1 MCGYCYAHLQIG
13 AAEKSAV
20 PAVQN
25 SDFCS
30 GCTGCTRIKYKD
42 VPGRSPVLRNTQ
54 SRLAGGGFMPMSFAY
69 TAKDAAGNIRKG
81 VMTAE
86 DEQEFLAKIREKGM
100 YVTDYKERQTNTK
113 TLKRFRTKDLA
124 FCTRQM
130 AAMLTSG
137 LTLVK
142 ALDILCKEQESE
154 AARNVWRDV
163 YENVQKGESFSDAL
177 EVHGSVFPTLM
188 TSMVGAGEASG
199 QLDVIMQRLSD
210 YYANQNKISNTIKSA
225 MVYPIILAVLTIAVV
240 IGVFVFIMPAFE
252 QLYEDPTQMP
262 ALSRAMMN
270 IGKFL
275 VNHWLIMIL
284 ATAAIIFVIVYA
296 MKLPDVRMKWDRF
309 LIKGPAFGK
318 LVVKIYTARF
328 AQTMAS
334 LYSSGLPM
342 VECLKRSAD
351 TLNNTYISMKFRDII
366 DEVKSGETLSSSV
379 QRADIFDSMFCSI
392 IFVGEEAGALDEI
405 LQKTAEF
412 YDEEADSAVKRLC
425 AMLEPAM
432 LIVMGIV
439 IGLVAGAFFPALY
452 DSIGH
457 IG

>member
-1 MCGYCYAHLQIG
+1 
-13 AAEKSAV
+13 
-20 PAVQN
+20 
-25 SDFCS
+25 
-30 GCTGCTRIKYKD
+30 
-42 VPGRSPVLRNTQ
+42 
-54 SRLAGGGFMPMSFAY
+54 MPMSFTY
-69 TAKDAAGNIRKG
+69 TAKDAVGNIRKG

-100 YVTDYKERQTNTK
+100 YVTEYKERQSNVK
-113 TLKRFRTKDLA
+113 TVKKFKTKDLA
-124 FCTRQM
+124 FATRQM

-163 YENVQKGESFSDAL
+163 YENVQKGESFSDSL

-199 QLDVIMQRLSD
+199 QMDIIMQRLSD

-225 MVYPIILAVLTIAVV
+225 MVYPIILAVLTVAVV
-240 IGVFVFIMPAFE
+240 IGVFVFIMPTFS
-252 QLYEDPTQMP
+252 QLYDDESKMP

-270 IGKFL
+270 IGKFM
-275 VNHWLIMIL
+275 VKHWLIL
-284 ATAAIIFVIVYA
+284 VLLLFAIIFVSVY
-296 MKLPDVRMKWDRF
+296 MLKLPDVRMKWDRF
-309 LIKGPAFGK
+309 IIKGPAFGK

-351 TLNNTYISMKFRDII
+351 TLNNSYISMKFRDIV
-366 DEVKSGETLSSSV
+366 DEVKSGETLSSSI

-392 IFVGEEAGALDEI
+392 IYVGEESGALDEI
-405 LQKTAEF
+405 LAKTAEY

-425 AMLEPAM
+425 SLLEPLM
-432 LIVMGIV
+432 LIIMGIV
-439 IGLVAGAFFPALY
+439 IGLVCAAFFPALY
-452 DSIGH
+452 ESIGQ

>member
-1 MCGYCYAHLQIG
+1 
-13 AAEKSAV
+13 
-20 PAVQN
+20 
-25 SDFCS
+25 
-30 GCTGCTRIKYKD
+30 
-42 VPGRSPVLRNTQ
+42 
-54 SRLAGGGFMPMSFAY
+54 MPMSFAY
-69 TAKDAAGNIRKG
+69 TAKDAVGNIRKG

-113 TLKRFRTKDLA
+113 TVKKFRTKDLA
-124 FCTRQM
+124 FATRQM

-177 EVHGSVFPTLM
+177 EVHGSVFPTLL

-225 MVYPIILAVLTIAVV
+225 MVYPAILAVLTVVVV
-240 IGVFVFIMPAFE
+240 IGVFVFIMPAFRD
-252 QLYEDPTQMP
+252 LYDDPTQMP
-262 ALSRAMMN
+262 ALSRAMMK
-270 IGKFL
+270 IGEFM
-275 VNHWLIMIL
+275 VAHWLILIL
-284 ATAAIIFVIVYA
+284 GFAALIFAIVYA

-309 LIKGPAFGK
+309 IIKGPAFGK

-351 TLNNTYISMKFRDII
+351 TLNNSYISMKFRDII
-366 DEVKSGETLSSSV
+366 DEVKSGETLSSSI

-392 IFVGEEAGALDEI
+392 IYVGEESGALDDI
-405 LQKTAEF
+405 LAKTADY

-425 AMLEPAM
+425 ALLEPAM
-432 LIVMGIV
+432 LIIMGII
-439 IGLVAGAFFPALY
+439 IGLVCAAFFPALY
-452 DSIGH
+452 DSIGQL
-457 IG
+457 G

>member
-1 MCGYCYAHLQIG
+1 
-13 AAEKSAV
+13 
-20 PAVQN
+20 
-25 SDFCS
+25 
-30 GCTGCTRIKYKD
+30 
-42 VPGRSPVLRNTQ
+42 
-54 SRLAGGGFMPMSFAY
+54 MSFAY

-100 YVTDYKERQTNTK
+100 YVTDYKERQSNAK
-113 TLKRFRTKDLA
+113 TVKKFRTKDLA

-199 QLDVIMQRLSD
+199 QLDIIMQRLSD

-225 MVYPIILAVLTIAVV
+225 MVYPIILACLTVAVV

-252 QLYEDPTQMP
+252 DLYQDKSQMP
-262 ALSRAMMN
+262 TLSRIMMN
-270 IGKFL
+270 IGKFMVKHWVIL
-275 VNHWLIMIL
+275 VLG
-284 ATAAIIFVIVYA
+284 TAALIFVAIYLL
-296 MKLPDVRMKWDRF
+296 KLPSSRLKWDRF
-309 LIKGPAFGK
+309 IIKGPAFGK

-366 DEVKSGETLSSSV
+366 DEVKSGETLSSSI

-392 IFVGEEAGALDEI
+392 IFVGEESGALDDI
-405 LQKTAEF
+405 LKKTADY

-425 AMLEPAM
+425 SLLEPLM
-432 LIVMGIV
+432 LIIMGVV
-439 IGLVAGAFFPALY
+439 IGLVCGAFFPALY
-452 DSIGH
+452 DSIGQ

>member
-1 MCGYCYAHLQIG
+1 
-13 AAEKSAV
+13 
-20 PAVQN
+20 
-25 SDFCS
+25 
-30 GCTGCTRIKYKD
+30 
-42 VPGRSPVLRNTQ
+42 
-54 SRLAGGGFMPMSFAY
+54 MPMSFAY
-69 TAKDAAGNIRKG
+69 TAKDAAGNVRKG

-100 YVTDYKERQTNTK
+100 YVTDYKNRQTTTK
-113 TLKRFRTKDLA
+113 TIKKFRTKDLA
-124 FCTRQM
+124 FSTRQM

-177 EVHGSVFPTLM
+177 EIHGSVFPTLM
-188 TSMVGAGEASG
+188 TAMVGAGESSG
-199 QLDVIMQRLSD
+199 QMDVIMQRLSD
-210 YYANQNKISNTIKSA
+210 YYANQNKLANTIKSA
-225 MVYPIILAVLTIAVV
+225 MVYPIILVVLTIAVV
-240 IGVFVFIMPAFE
+240 IGVFVFIMPVFE
-252 QLYEDPTQMP
+252 NLYDDPADMP
-262 ALSRAMMN
+262 GLTKVMMN

-275 VNHWLIMIL
+275 VAHWLILIL
-284 ATAAIIFVIVYA
+284 VVAALIFSAIYA
-296 MKLPDVRMKWDRF
+296 MKLPNVRMKWDRF
-309 LIKGPAFGK
+309 IIKGPGFGK

-351 TLNNTYISMKFRDII
+351 TLNNSYISMKFRDII
-366 DEVKSGETLSSSV
+366 DEVKSGETLSSSI

-392 IFVGEEAGALDEI
+392 IYVGEEAGALDDI
-405 LQKTAEF
+405 LAKTAEY

-425 AMLEPAM
+425 SLLEPVM
-432 LIVMGIV
+432 LIVLGIV
-439 IGLVAGAFFPALY
+439 IGLVCAAFFPALY
-452 DSIGH
+452 DSIGNL
-457 IG
+457 GDQ

>member
-1 MCGYCYAHLQIG
+1 
-13 AAEKSAV
+13 
-20 PAVQN
+20 
-25 SDFCS
+25 
-30 GCTGCTRIKYKD
+30 
-42 VPGRSPVLRNTQ
+42 
-54 SRLAGGGFMPMSFAY
+54 MPMSFTY
-69 TAKDAAGNIRKG
+69 TAKDAVGNVRKG

-100 YVTDYKERQTNTK
+100 YVTDYKERQSSTK
-113 TLKRFRTKDLA
+113 TIKKFKTKDLA

-163 YENVQKGESFSDAL
+163 YENVQKGEAFSDAL

-188 TSMVGAGEASG
+188 TSMVGAGESSG
-199 QLDVIMQRLSD
+199 QMDVIMQRLSD
-210 YYANQNKISNTIKSA
+210 YYANQNKIANTIKSA
-225 MVYPIILAVLTIAVV
+225 MVYPIILMVLTVAVV
-240 IGVFVFIMPAFE
+240 IGVFVFIMPVFTD
-252 QLYEDPTQMP
+252 LYDDPNDIPGLTKVMI
-262 ALSRAMMN
+262 A
-270 IGKFL
+270 IGNFL
-275 VNHWLIMIL
+275 TKHWLIMIL
-284 ATAAIIFVIVYA
+284 LTAALIFTFIYLL
-296 MKLPDVRMKWDRF
+296 KLPNTRMKWDRF
-309 LIKGPAFGK
+309 IIKGPGFGK

-351 TLNNTYISMKFRDII
+351 TLNNSYISMKFRDII
-366 DEVKSGETLSSSV
+366 DEVKSGETLSSSI

-392 IFVGEEAGALDEI
+392 IFVGEESGALDDI
-405 LQKTAEF
+405 LAKTAEY

-425 AMLEPAM
+425 SLLEPVM
-432 LIVMGIV
+432 LIVLGIV
-439 IGLVAGAFFPALY
+439 IGLVCAAFFPALY
-452 DSIGH
+452 DSIGNL
-457 IG
+457 GDQ

>member
-1 MCGYCYAHLQIG
+1 
-13 AAEKSAV
+13 
-20 PAVQN
+20 
-25 SDFCS
+25 
-30 GCTGCTRIKYKD
+30 
-42 VPGRSPVLRNTQ
+42 
-54 SRLAGGGFMPMSFAY
+54 MPMSFAY

-366 DEVKSGETLSSSV
+366 DEVKSCETLSSSV
-379 QRADIFDSMFCSI
+379 QRADIFDLMFCSI

>member
-1 MCGYCYAHLQIG
+1 
-13 AAEKSAV
+13 
-20 PAVQN
+20 
-25 SDFCS
+25 
-30 GCTGCTRIKYKD
+30 
-42 VPGRSPVLRNTQ
+42 
-54 SRLAGGGFMPMSFAY
+54 MPMSFAY

-81 VMTAE
+81 VMSAE

-100 YVTDYKERQTNTK
+100 YVTDYKERQSSAK
-113 TLKRFRTKDLA
+113 TVKKFRTKDLA
-124 FCTRQM
+124 FATRQM

-177 EVHGSVFPTLM
+177 EVHGSVFPTLL

-225 MVYPIILAVLTIAVV
+225 MVYPAILAILTVAVV

-252 QLYEDPTQMP
+252 DLYQDKSQMP
-262 ALSRAMMN
+262 TLSRIMMN
-270 IGKFL
+270 IGKFM
-275 VNHWLIMIL
+275 VKHWLFLIL
-284 ATAAIIFVIVYA
+284 GLAALIFVAIYLL
-296 MKLPDVRMKWDRF
+296 KLPSTRLKWDRF
-309 LIKGPAFGK
+309 IIKGPGFGK

-366 DEVKSGETLSSSV
+366 DEVKSGETLSSSI

-392 IFVGEEAGALDEI
+392 IFVGEESGALDDI
-405 LQKTAEF
+405 LKKTADY

-425 AMLEPAM
+425 ALLEPVM
-432 LIVMGIV
+432 LIIMGVV
-439 IGLVAGAFFPALY
+439 IGLVCGAFFPALY
-452 DSIGH
+452 DSIGQ

>member
-1 MCGYCYAHLQIG
+1 
-13 AAEKSAV
+13 
-20 PAVQN
+20 
-25 SDFCS
+25 
-30 GCTGCTRIKYKD
+30 
-42 VPGRSPVLRNTQ
+42 
-54 SRLAGGGFMPMSFAY
+54 MPMSFAY

-113 TLKRFRTKDLA
+113 TLKKFRTKDLA

-262 ALSRAMMN
+262 PLSRAMMN

-284 ATAAIIFVIVYA
+284 ALAAIIFSIVYA

-309 LIKGPAFGK
+309 IIKGPAFGK

-432 LIVMGIV
+432 LIIMGVV

>member
-1 MCGYCYAHLQIG
+1 
-13 AAEKSAV
+13 
-20 PAVQN
+20 
-25 SDFCS
+25 
-30 GCTGCTRIKYKD
+30 
-42 VPGRSPVLRNTQ
+42 
-54 SRLAGGGFMPMSFAY
+54 MSFAY

-113 TLKRFRTKDLA
+113 TLKKFRTKDLA

-275 VNHWLIMIL
+275 VQHWLIMIL
-284 ATAAIIFVIVYA
+284 ATAAIIFSIVYA

-309 LIKGPAFGK
+309 IIKGPAFGK

-432 LIVMGIV
+432 LIIMGVV

>member
-1 MCGYCYAHLQIG
+1 
-13 AAEKSAV
+13 
-20 PAVQN
+20 
-25 SDFCS
+25 
-30 GCTGCTRIKYKD
+30 
-42 VPGRSPVLRNTQ
+42 
-54 SRLAGGGFMPMSFAY
+54 MPMSFAY

-81 VMTAE
+81 VMSAE

-100 YVTDYKERQTNTK
+100 YVTDYKERQSSAK
-113 TLKRFRTKDLA
+113 TVKKFRTKDLA
-124 FCTRQM
+124 FATRQM

-177 EVHGSVFPTLM
+177 EVHGSVFPTLL

-225 MVYPIILAVLTIAVV
+225 MVYPATLALLTVAVV

-252 QLYEDPTQMP
+252 DLYQDKSQMP
-262 ALSRAMMN
+262 TLSRIMMN
-270 IGKFL
+270 IGKFM
-275 VNHWLIMIL
+275 VKHWLFLIL
-284 ATAAIIFVIVYA
+284 GLAALIFVAIYLL
-296 MKLPDVRMKWDRF
+296 KLPSTRLKWDRF
-309 LIKGPAFGK
+309 IIKGPGFGK

-351 TLNNTYISMKFRDII
+351 TLNNSYISMKFRDII

-392 IFVGEEAGALDEI
+392 IFVGEESGALDDI
-405 LQKTAEF
+405 LKKTADY

-425 AMLEPAM
+425 ALLEPVM
-432 LIVMGIV
+432 LIIMGIV
-439 IGLVAGAFFPALY
+439 IGLVCGAFFPALY
-452 DSIGH
+452 DSIGQ

>member
-1 MCGYCYAHLQIG
+1 
-13 AAEKSAV
+13 
-20 PAVQN
+20 
-25 SDFCS
+25 
-30 GCTGCTRIKYKD
+30 
-42 VPGRSPVLRNTQ
+42 
-54 SRLAGGGFMPMSFAY
+54 MPMSFAY

-113 TLKRFRTKDLA
+113 TLKKFRTKDLA
-124 FCTRQM
+124 FSTRQM

-252 QLYEDPTQMP
+252 QLYEDPSQMP
-262 ALSRAMMN
+262 VLSKAMMN

-284 ATAAIIFVIVYA
+284 ATAAIIFIIVYA
-296 MKLPDVRMKWDRF
+296 LKLPDVRMKWDRF

-432 LIVMGIV
+432 LIIMGIV

-457 IG
+457 IS

>member
-1 MCGYCYAHLQIG
+1 
-13 AAEKSAV
+13 
-20 PAVQN
+20 
-25 SDFCS
+25 
-30 GCTGCTRIKYKD
+30 
-42 VPGRSPVLRNTQ
+42 
-54 SRLAGGGFMPMSFAY
+54 MPMSFAY

-81 VMTAE
+81 VMSAE

-100 YVTDYKERQTNTK
+100 YVTDYKERQSSAK
-113 TLKRFRTKDLA
+113 TVKKFRTKDLA
-124 FCTRQM
+124 FATRQM

-177 EVHGSVFPTLM
+177 EVHGSVFPTLL

-199 QLDVIMQRLSD
+199 QLDIIMQRLSD

-225 MVYPIILAVLTIAVV
+225 MVYPAILALLTVAVV

-252 QLYEDPTQMP
+252 DLYQDKSQMP
-262 ALSRAMMN
+262 TLSRIMMN
-270 IGKFL
+270 IGKFM
-275 VNHWLIMIL
+275 VKHWLFLIL
-284 ATAAIIFVIVYA
+284 GLAALIFVAIYLL
-296 MKLPDVRMKWDRF
+296 KLPSTRLKWDRF
-309 LIKGPAFGK
+309 IIKGPGFGK

-351 TLNNTYISMKFRDII
+351 TLNNSYISMKFRDII

-379 QRADIFDSMFCSI
+379 QSADIFDSMFCSI
-392 IFVGEEAGALDEI
+392 IFVGEESGALDDI
-405 LQKTAEF
+405 LKKTADY

-425 AMLEPAM
+425 ALLEPVM
-432 LIVMGIV
+432 LIIMGIV
-439 IGLVAGAFFPALY
+439 IGLVCGAFFPALY
-452 DSIGH
+452 DSIGQ

>member
-1 MCGYCYAHLQIG
+1 
-13 AAEKSAV
+13 
-20 PAVQN
+20 
-25 SDFCS
+25 
-30 GCTGCTRIKYKD
+30 
-42 VPGRSPVLRNTQ
+42 
-54 SRLAGGGFMPMSFAY
+54 MPMSFAY

-113 TLKRFRTKDLA
+113 TLKKFRTKDLA
-124 FCTRQM
+124 FSTRQM

-188 TSMVGAGEASG
+188 PSMVGAGEASG

-252 QLYEDPTQMP
+252 QLYEDPSQMP
-262 ALSRAMMN
+262 VLSKAMMN

-284 ATAAIIFVIVYA
+284 ATAAIIFIIVYA
-296 MKLPDVRMKWDRF
+296 LKLPDVRMKWDRF

-432 LIVMGIV
+432 LIIMGIV

>member
-1 MCGYCYAHLQIG
+1 
-13 AAEKSAV
+13 
-20 PAVQN
+20 
-25 SDFCS
+25 
-30 GCTGCTRIKYKD
+30 
-42 VPGRSPVLRNTQ
+42 
-54 SRLAGGGFMPMSFAY
+54 
-69 TAKDAAGNIRKG
+69 
-81 VMTAE
+81 
-86 DEQEFLAKIREKGM
+86 
-100 YVTDYKERQTNTK
+100 
-113 TLKRFRTKDLA
+113 
-124 FCTRQM
+124 
-130 AAMLTSG
+130 MLTSG

-142 ALDILCKEQESE
+142 ARDILCKEQESE

-188 TSMVGAGEASG
+188 TSMVGAGESSG

-225 MVYPIILAVLTIAVV
+225 MVYPAILAVMTVAVV
-240 IGVFVFIMPAFE
+240 IGVFVIIMPTFQA
-252 QLYEDPTQMP
+252 LYEDPTQMP
-262 ALSRAMMN
+262 ILSRAMMA
-270 IGKFL
+270 IGNFIVK
-275 VNHWLIMIL
+275 HWLIMIL

-296 MKLPDVRMKWDRF
+296 LKLPDVRLKWDRF
-309 LIKGPAFGK
+309 KIKGPAFGK

-351 TLNNTYISMKFRDII
+351 TLNNTYISLKFRDII
-366 DEVKSGETLSSSV
+366 DEVKSGETLSSSI

-405 LQKTAEF
+405 LAKTAEF

-425 AMLEPAM
+425 SLLEPLM
-432 LIVMGIV
+432 LIVMGVV

>member
-1 MCGYCYAHLQIG
+1 
-13 AAEKSAV
+13 
-20 PAVQN
+20 
-25 SDFCS
+25 
-30 GCTGCTRIKYKD
+30 
-42 VPGRSPVLRNTQ
+42 
-54 SRLAGGGFMPMSFAY
+54 MPMSFAY

-81 VMTAE
+81 VMSAE

-100 YVTDYKERQTNTK
+100 YVTDYKERQSSAK
-113 TLKRFRTKDLA
+113 TVKKFRTKDLA
-124 FCTRQM
+124 FATRQM
-130 AAMLTSG
+130 AAMLASG

-177 EVHGSVFPTLM
+177 EVHGSVFPTLL

-225 MVYPIILAVLTIAVV
+225 MVYPAILAILTVAVV

-252 QLYEDPTQMP
+252 DLYQDKSQMP
-262 ALSRAMMN
+262 TLSRIMMN
-270 IGKFL
+270 IGKFM
-275 VNHWLIMIL
+275 VKHWLFLIL
-284 ATAAIIFVIVYA
+284 GLAALIFVAIYLL
-296 MKLPDVRMKWDRF
+296 KLPSTRLKWDRF
-309 LIKGPAFGK
+309 IIKGPGFGK

-351 TLNNTYISMKFRDII
+351 TLNNSYISMKFRDII
-366 DEVKSGETLSSSV
+366 DEVKSGETLSSSI

-392 IFVGEEAGALDEI
+392 IFVGEESGALDDI
-405 LQKTAEF
+405 LKKTADY

-425 AMLEPAM
+425 ALLEPVM
-432 LIVMGIV
+432 LIIMGVV
-439 IGLVAGAFFPALY
+439 IGLVCGAFFPALY
-452 DSIGH
+452 DSIGQ

>member
-1 MCGYCYAHLQIG
+1 
-13 AAEKSAV
+13 
-20 PAVQN
+20 
-25 SDFCS
+25 
-30 GCTGCTRIKYKD
+30 
-42 VPGRSPVLRNTQ
+42 
-54 SRLAGGGFMPMSFAY
+54 MPMSFAY

>member
-1 MCGYCYAHLQIG
+1 
-13 AAEKSAV
+13 
-20 PAVQN
+20 
-25 SDFCS
+25 
-30 GCTGCTRIKYKD
+30 
-42 VPGRSPVLRNTQ
+42 
-54 SRLAGGGFMPMSFAY
+54 MPMSFAY
-69 TAKDAAGNIRKG
+69 TAKDAVGNIRKG

-113 TLKRFRTKDLA
+113 TVKKFRVKDLA

-225 MVYPIILAVLTIAVV
+225 MVYPAILAFLTIAVV
-240 IGVFVFIMPAFE
+240 IGVFVFIMPTFE

-262 ALSRAMMN
+262 GLSRAMMN
-270 IGKFL
+270 IGKFM
-275 VNHWLIMIL
+275 VNHWLILIL
-284 ATAAIIFVIVYA
+284 TIAAIIFVIVYA
-296 MKLPDVRMKWDRF
+296 MKLPDVRLKWDRF
-309 LIKGPAFGK
+309 IIKGPAFGK

-366 DEVKSGETLSSSV
+366 DEVKSGETLSSSI

-405 LQKTAEF
+405 LAKTADY

-425 AMLEPAM
+425 SMLEPAM
-432 LIVMGIV
+432 LIIMGIV

-457 IG
+457 IQ